1 MDVDLA
7 DWGVVRSH
15 RPNRFELAGGFLVSR
30 VFGSRGSLYARHDD
44 GWGDIGL
51 IPGRDNHMGSF
62 EEVGD
67 SGGVGVEETLL
78 LDGYTISAPVYLNE
92 FG

>member
-1 MDVDLA
+1 MD
-7 DWGVVRSH
+7 
-15 RPNRFELAGGFLVSR
+15 R
-30 VFGSRGSLYARHDD
+30 VFGSGSCLYTGHDD
-44 GWGDIGL
+44 RWGDIGL
-51 IPGRDNHMGSF
+51 VPGGDNHMGSF